1 MNNEMDASS
10 QKQVKLI
17 VHEEISTAFLRV
29 RLWIVVGVL
38 TNMLTIGLPAVV
50 AGALYYSQVETT
62 SAIARDNQRRL
73 DGRSS
78 FIDRSENRIGA
89 LEKFLE
95 EKHSY
100 TPPNAP
106 PEYE

>member
-1 MNNEMDASS
+1 MDAVA
-10 QKQVKLI
+10 QKQVKHI

-73 DGRSS
+73 DSRSS
-78 FIDRSENRIGA
+78 FIDRSESRMGS

-95 EKHSY
+95 EKHGY
-100 TPPNAP
+100 AP
-106 PEYE
+106 PVAPQRYE